1 MCSIAGIY
9 RTSSSVCEEDLT
21 LLASMNRSMRHRGP
35 DANGTYPSAFCE
47 SGIHTRCALAH
58 NRLAVIDLTGGKQPM
73 QITYGGRH
81 YAITYNGELYN
92 TEEVRTELLR
102 AGICFQTRSD
112 TEVIAYAYAYWGE
125 ECPAHL
131 NGIFAFGI
139 YCEEDESLF
148 LARDRFGVKPLFF
161 TESAGCFYF
170 ASELKALFCVRK
182 PYLDRVGLWQLFF
195 LSPASLS
202 GSGIFKDI
210 YELKGAESAT
220 VTPHGLSRRT
230 YWQLEAH
237 PCSIT
242 RDEALQH
249 TRELLCDAV
258 ERQLVSD
265 VPLAC
270 LLSGGLDSSAI
281 SAIAARAY
289 RREGRTL
296 STYSFTYEDM
306 DSFRANLFQP
316 NSDDE
321 YAVWLARE
329 LGCAHTV
336 LTAKTEDV
344 VRLLSDAA
352 LSRDMPGQADID
364 SSLYYYCG
372 EMKKR
377 HTVVLSGE
385 CADEIFGGYPWFYR
399 PEMLARDFFPWI
411 HEPRARIGL
420 LRPEIA
426 HEEEGFDYMRSVY
439 RQSLA
444 SVPTLE
450 DDSDAMRLSRRATCL
465 SVQYFMSNLLERK
478 DRMSM
483 AHGLEVR
490 VPFADHRLLEW
501 VYNVPWEIKFENG
514 VEKAM
519 LRHAMAGILPEK
531 ILWRKKSP
539 YPKTHSPM
547 YERTV
552 RERLAERMEDEGS
565 VLHRILNRAALTAL
579 CEGEN
584 ATWYGQLMSTPQL
597 LAWLLQF
604 DVFCAYYGLELCE
617 E

>member
-9 RTSSSVCEEDLT
+9 RMSGVLCDGDMT
-21 LLASMNRSMRHRGP
+21 LLASMKCTMRNRGP
-35 DANGTYPSAFCE
+35 DADGVYPNAFCAE
-47 SGIHTRCALAH
+47 NMDTRCALAH
-58 NRLAVIDLTGGKQPM
+58 NRLAVVDLEGGKQPM
-73 QITYGGRH
+73 RVAYGGCH
-81 YAITYNGELYN
+81 YTITYNGELYN
-92 TEEVRTELLR
+92 TEELRGELAR
-102 AGICFQTRSD
+102 AGICFRTRSD
-112 TEVIAYAYAYWGE
+112 TEVVAYAYAYWGE
-125 ECPAHL
+125 DAPAHL

-139 YCEEDESLF
+139 YCEEDGTLF

-170 ASELKALFCVRK
+170 ASELKALFCVRR
-182 PYLDRVGLWQLFF
+182 PRLDRVGLWQLFF

-202 GSGIFKDI
+202 GSGVFQDI
-210 YELKGAESAT
+210 YELKSAECAT
-220 VTPHGLSRRT
+220 VTERGLSRRT
-230 YWQLEAH
+230 YWQLKAEPCHLTRNEAVVY
-237 PCSIT
+237 
-242 RDEALQH
+242 
-249 TRELLCDAV
+249 TRELLIDAV

-281 SAIAARAY
+281 SAIASRAY
-289 RREGRTL
+289 SRQGRTL

-306 DSFRANLFQP
+306 DSFCATLFQP
-316 NSDDE
+316 NSDDD

-329 LGCAHTV
+329 LDTDHTV

-344 VRLLSDAA
+344 VRLLKEAA
-352 LSRDMPGQADID
+352 LARDMPGQADID

-399 PEMLARDFFPWI
+399 PEMLERDFFPWI
-411 HEPRARIGL
+411 HDPYARIRL

-426 HEEEGFDYMRSVY
+426 HEEEGFDFMRSVY
-439 RQSLA
+439 RQSLL
-444 SVPTLE
+444 SVPMLE
-450 DDSDAMRLSRRATCL
+450 EDSAAMRLSRRATCL

-539 YPKTHSPM
+539 YPKTHSPK
-547 YERTV
+547 YERMV
-552 RERLAERMEDEGS
+552 REQLSIRMEDEAS

-579 CEGEN
+579 CEGSD
-584 ATWYGQLMSTPQL
+584 ATWYGQLMSKPQL
-597 LAWLLQF
+597 LAWLLQL
-604 DVFCAYYGLELCE
+604 DIFCEHYGLEFCE

>member
-9 RTSSSVCEEDLT
+9 KMGGTVRAEDMT
-21 LLASMNRSMRHRGP
+21 LLASMNKALCHRGP
-35 DANGTYPSAFCE
+35 DASGIYPSVGEVSAP
-47 SGIHTRCALAH
+47 TRCALAH

-73 QITYGGRH
+73 AIEYGGRH
-81 YAITYNGELYN
+81 YEIAYNGELYN
-92 TEEVRTELLR
+92 TEELRDELSR
-102 AGICFQTRSD
+102 AGIRFQTRSD

-125 ECPAHL
+125 DVPSHL
-131 NGIFAFGI
+131 NGIFAFSI
-139 YCEEDESLF
+139 YCEEDETLF

-161 TESAGCFYF
+161 TELAGTFYF

-202 GSGIFKDI
+202 GSGVFKDI
-210 YELKGAESAT
+210 YELKGAECAT
-220 VTPHGLSRRT
+220 VTARGLSRRT
-230 YWQLEAH
+230 YWQLEAR
-237 PCSIT
+237 PCRIT
-242 RDEALQH
+242 RDEAVLH
-249 TRELLCDAV
+249 TRELLSDAV

-281 SAIAARAY
+281 SAIASRAY
-289 RREGRTL
+289 QKAGRTL

-306 DSFRANLFQP
+306 DSFRATLFQP

-321 YAVWLARE
+321 YAAWLASL

-352 LSRDMPGQADID
+352 LARDMPGQADID
-364 SSLYYYCG
+364 SSLYFYCQ

-399 PEMLARDFFPWI
+399 PEMLERDFFPWI

-426 HEEEGFDYMRSVY
+426 HEEEGFDFMRSVY

-444 SVPTLE
+444 NVPTLE
-450 DDSDAMRLSRRATCL
+450 SDSDAMRTSRRATCL

-519 LRHAMAGILPEK
+519 LRHAMAGLLPEK

-539 YPKTHSPM
+539 YPKTHSPV
-547 YERTV
+547 YERMV
-552 RERLAERMEDEGS
+552 RENLALRMEDENS
-565 VLHRILNRAALTAL
+565 VLHRILNRSALTAL
-579 CEGEN
+579 CEGGD

-597 LAWLLQF
+597 LAWLLQL
-604 DVFCAYYGLELCE
+604 DVFCAHYGLELCE